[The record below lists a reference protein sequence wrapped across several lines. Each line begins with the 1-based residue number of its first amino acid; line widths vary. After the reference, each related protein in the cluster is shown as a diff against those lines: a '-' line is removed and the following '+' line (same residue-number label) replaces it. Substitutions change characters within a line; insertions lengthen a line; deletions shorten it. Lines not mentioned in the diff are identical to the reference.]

1 MVDKESLSMSAGHC
15 YPFQVTALW
24 ILLTKGRNSLA
35 GILCGCSLVSLI
47 RKKQKMSTG
56 GLIINIPHLDGHIL
70 GLSLAAFCKT
80 VFGCLD

>member
-1 MVDKESLSMSAGHC
+1 MVDKESLSMSAGHH

-24 ILLTKGRNSLA
+24 ILLTEGRNSLA
-35 GILCGCSLVSLI
+35 AILCGCSLVSLK

-70 GLSLAAFCKT
+70 GLSLAAFCRT
-80 VFGCLD
+80 VFGCLE